1 MFTHHPTRSDLEVF
15 LRDAPRA
22 AARTNSFVIR
32 HLLAGCHACREHL
45 DNLGWER
52 RRLERLLQLRPGSLE
67 DSNTSIGF
75 DYSQAFS
82 GAERALAAFFAQGQP
97 PEFSVDELRVELDSL
112 VAEEQIR
119 RVSTDRR
126 FANPELVKQLIDA
139 SQAVRFHDPEKLLH
153 YAHLA
158 CLASESCSE
167 VECGSPERL
176 SDLKCQGWR
185 QYGTGLRIQGRL
197 RESDAA
203 FARSLRFC
211 EEGTGDPPVRA
222 QLLSTLLSLRMAQRR
237 FLEAIQLADDAGQ
250 IYQEIGQTSNQAS
263 TMVQKAIAY
272 IYAGE
277 PADAVPV
284 LNRAI
289 PLINPQDEPQLLL
302 AACHNLVRCYIDL
315 SRPEQALSLFF
326 EMRSLYREVDDAIIL
341 LRAGY
346 QEGFMLRDLG
356 HLRAAE
362 AAFIRARDGFCE
374 HKLMYEAAMVSLD
387 LAAVYVNLGDS
398 EKIEEIVM
406 ATVPIFR
413 ALGVDREML
422 ASLLQ
427 LRQVAEHKLQAFELI
442 GALGT
447 KVEQLRSAAS

>member
-15 LRDAPRA
+15 LRDAPQA

-45 DNLGWER
+45 DNLGGER

-67 DSNTSIGF
+67 DSNPSRGF

-82 GAERALAAFFAQGQP
+82 GAERALAAFFAQGRP
-97 PEFSVDELRVELDSL
+97 SEFSADELRAELDSL
-112 VAEEQIR
+112 AVEEQIR

-126 FANPELVKQLIDA
+126 FASPELVKNLIDG

-153 YAHLA
+153 LAHLA
-158 CLASESCSE
+158 CLAAEACSE
-167 VECGSPERL
+167 VEAGSPERL
-176 SDLKCQGWR
+176 ADLRCQGWR
-185 QYGTGLRIQGRL
+185 QYGTGLRIQSRL

-203 FARSLRFC
+203 FARSQRFC

-222 QLLSTLLSLRMAQRR
+222 QLLTTLLSLRMDQRR
-237 FLEAIQLADDAGQ
+237 FAEAIRLAEEAGE
-250 IYQEIGQTSNQAS
+250 IYQGIGRTNELAS
-263 TMVQKAIAY
+263 TLVQKSIAY

-277 PADAVPV
+277 PANAVPI

-289 PLINPQDEPQLLL
+289 PLIKPQDEPHLLL
-302 AACHNLVRCYIDL
+302 AACHNLVRCYIEL
-315 SRPEQALSLFF
+315 GKPEQALSLFF
-326 EMRSLYREVDDAIIL
+326 EMRSLYREVDDAMIL

-346 QEGFMLRDLG
+346 QEGLILRDLG

-362 AAFIRARDGFCE
+362 AAFIRARDGYCE
-374 HKLMYEAAMVSLD
+374 HKLMYDAALVSLD
-387 LAAVYVNLGDS
+387 LAAVYVKLGDS
-398 EKIEEIVM
+398 EKIQEIV
-406 ATVPIFR
+406 ATTTPIFKS
-413 ALGVDREML
+413 LGVDREVL

-427 LRQVAEHKLQAFELI
+427 LRQVTLQGQQAFELI